1 MKNLGN
7 IDWSEWESWGK
18 CSLSCWYNA
27 DSLPIMKRIRK
38 SRINESLTQ
47 MQQSVCQNLVICPAG
62 KLVFSIESIA
72 LSLICFVQCFRV
84 C

>member
-1 MKNLGN
+1 MKYLGN

-38 SRINESLTQ
+38 STLNKSLTQ
-47 MQQSVCQNLVICPAG
+47 MQQSVCQNLIICPTG
-62 KLVFSIESIA
+62 KLISFIETIA
-72 LSLICFVQCFRV
+72 LFVL
-84 C
+84 